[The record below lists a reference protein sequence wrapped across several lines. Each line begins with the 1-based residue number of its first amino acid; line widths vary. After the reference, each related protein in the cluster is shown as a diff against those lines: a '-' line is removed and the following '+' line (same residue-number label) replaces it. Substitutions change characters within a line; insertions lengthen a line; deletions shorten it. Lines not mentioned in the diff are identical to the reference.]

1 MLLATLSVD
10 NGAAIYGSD
19 FFTVPTDFWL
29 NMYWLL
35 PCGPLTYLLGYG
47 FRALLILRKDPRS
60 RRIVMGIDQRA
71 LTGVRSVSREA
82 DH

>member
-1 MLLATLSVD
+1 
-10 NGAAIYGSD
+10 
-19 FFTVPTDFWL
+19 
-29 NMYWLL
+29 MYWLL